1 MRTYSRNVSAFVR
14 TFLSPYAEGVRLDFA
29 SFRPVEEQ
37 GRKMPLK
44 ARNDLVHVDAF
55 PTRPTNG
62 DRILRVFTNI
72 HPTLPRGW
80 VTGDT
85 FNVLAVQ
92 MAADSGLPAIA
103 RHGRSHRPNVRAST
117 AGLRSG
123 SYFGIVSRGLA
134 HAYHISSTCC
144 MTASAAMFWI
154 GLARKKR
161 ECFPNG
167 RKCSG

>member
-1 MRTYSRNVSAFVR
+1 LRTIGVRAYIGLYRNSIPIKLRRSSIPVRRPAIQRAVPQEYFLPARRRPDSGGVDRCGIDLKTLRNIMRTYSRNVSAFVR
-14 TFLSPYAEGVRLDFA
+14 TLLSPYAEGVRLDFA

-44 ARNDLVHVDAF
+44 ARNDLVRVDAF

-92 MAADSGLPAIA
+92 
-103 RHGRSHRPNVRAST
+103 
-117 AGLRSG
+117 
-123 SYFGIVSRGLA
+123 
-134 HAYHISSTCC
+134 
-144 MTASAAMFWI
+144 
-154 GLARKKR
+154 
-161 ECFPNG
+161 
-167 RKCSG
+167 